1 MKSLQE
7 LKAMRERMGEGKQV
21 TTSTGRAKITV
32 AMGTCGIAAG
42 ARSVLL
48 AIMGELAETGQSD
61 TTVTQTGC
69 LGMCEREPLVEVIH
83 RGATTLYA
91 YVNAERARQIVR
103 DLVDAPEKEGT

>member
-7 LKAMRERMGEGKQV
+7 LKAMRERMGESKGIR
-21 TTSTGRAKITV
+21 TRASPTKITV

-48 AIMGELAETGQSD
+48 AIMGELAETGLRD
-61 TTVTQTGC
+61 TAVTQTGC
-69 LGMCEREPLVEVIH
+69 LGMCEREPLVEVVH
-83 RGATTLYA
+83 QDHTTLYA

-103 DLVDAPEKEGT
+103 DLLSTAEKEEK